1 MAKALRWLLLATFSY
16 VLLVLLVPI
25 VFTIQV
31 IYRIFSKKYDIQYYL
46 EAVAIGNDSA
56 GGSYLYGSKF
66 HTISAKTGELARKKG
81 AKWHRIQEKIIN
93 FFFGETHCEDVA
105 IKENLIKDK

>member
-1 MAKALRWLLLATFSY
+1 MSILRWLFLATFSY
-16 VLLVLLVPI
+16 LLLILLVPF
-25 VFTIQV
+25 VFVIQV
-31 IYRIFSKKYDIQYYL
+31 IYRTFSKKYDVQYYL

-81 AKWHRIQEKIIN
+81 AKWHKIQEKIIN
-93 FFFGETHCEDVA
+93 FFFGKTHCEDVA
-105 IKENLIKDK
+105 IYSNFITF